1 MKNNLYRT
9 LLIVLVLIFT
19 GIYIYPTAGWML
31 LSDQARQERV
41 AKWKAE
47 DSVYHPPNFWRDVSQ
62 GVRRWAEFDVNQVVT
77 LGLDLQGG
85 VHMVLGF
92 ELTDEQ
98 KEKGFNEAAIQELL
112 LQKIRRRIAEFE
124 AKDPIIQALGAN
136 QIQIQ
141 LPGEKDIDRATRLI
155 KQTALLTFHIA
166 SGTEETTRVINTIRS
181 DKRFENRFTP
191 FLMKPRVPG
200 IFRIPVDKI
209 VQVRG
214 VVEEINASQ
223 GLLPEA
229 KKFFISQPPNPWD
242 DQEYELY
249 LLDAEPQ
256 MTGEGLT
263 GAMFAENNDRPG
275 YYMIHFQFGA
285 DAASRF
291 GEVTGNNIG
300 RALAIVLD
308 GVVVSAPT
316 IESRI
321 TRQGQITGNFSFEQA
336 KDLTIALNSGSMP
349 VPVREEYMGV
359 VGASLGTDSI
369 RKGLYSS
376 VFALASVMILMLVY
390 YRFGGLVANVALLLN
405 GLIMLAAFA
414 YFRLTLTLPGIA
426 GFVLTLGMAVDANVL
441 IFERVREEVR
451 NGKSLISA
459 IELGYKRATVT
470 ILDANITTLIA
481 ALVLLQFGTGP
492 VQGFGVALAI
502 GIFTSVFTALVVT
515 KAIFDFMVSH
525 KRLSKLTMMSLIK
538 PDTKIP
544 FIEWRNK
551 AFIVS
556 GILILAGIAI
566 FFGRGYEKN
575 FGVDFA
581 SGSSMVVRLDT
592 EQPVKIGDVRR
603 QLTSGGFPDAIVQE
617 FGEGATLAK
626 NQFTI
631 RTTQMLD
638 TEEQAVEP
646 AFGNPP
652 AEGSVRSRLK
662 AALRPL
668 TGELTGREKVVI
680 ERAEVVGPAI
690 GSQLRNDAIK
700 AVLYSF
706 LFMIAYM
713 WFRYNLVF
721 GVTAV
726 IALAHDTLICTG
738 LLALYGGHIDM
749 TVVAA
754 VLTIVGYSVNDTV
767 VIFDRIREDMR
778 VYSGRGWSYM
788 QIMNQAINQTLGRTI
803 LTSGLTF
810 TAVLM
815 LFLFGGQVL
824 HDFAF
829 YLMVGILIGTYSST
843 FVASALAYMWQT
855 WWKKRQTA
863 TNTSKAKSGPS
874 RRTGGKEKEAAV

>member
-1 MKNNLYRT
+1 MKNNLYRN
-9 LLIVLVLIFT
+9 LVIVLVLVFT
-19 GIYIYPTAGWML
+19 GIYIYPTVGWML
-31 LSDQARQERV
+31 LSGEARQERV
-41 AKWKAE
+41 ARWKAE
-47 DSVYHPPNFWRDVSQ
+47 DSVYHPPNLWRDVSK

-92 ELTDEQ
+92 QLTDEQ
-98 KEKGFNEAAIQELL
+98 KEKGFDEKAIQELL
-112 LQKIRRRIAEFE
+112 LQKIRRRVAEFE
-124 AKDPIIQALGAN
+124 AKDPIIQALGNN

-166 SGTEETTRVINTIRS
+166 SGTEETTRAINTVRS

-191 FLMKPRVPG
+191 FLMKPRIPG

-209 VQVRG
+209 EQVRA

-223 GLLPEA
+223 GLLPEG

-256 MTGEGLT
+256 MTGEGLA

-275 YYMIHFQFGA
+275 YYMIHFQFGV

-321 TRQGQITGNFSFEQA
+321 TRQGQITGNFSLEQA

-376 VFALASVMILMLVY
+376 VFALVAVMAFMLVY

-525 KRLSKLTMMSLIK
+525 KRLTKLTMMSLIK

-544 FIEWRNK
+544 FIELRYK
-551 AFIVS
+551 AFIFS
-556 GILILAGIAI
+556 GIFILAGIAM
-566 FFGRGYEKN
+566 FFARGYEKN

-581 SGSSMVVRLDT
+581 SGSSMVVRVDT
-592 EQPVKIGDVRR
+592 QQPVRIADVRER
-603 QLTSGGFPDAIVQE
+603 LTSAGFANTVVQE
-617 FGEGATLAK
+617 FGEGAAVAK

-631 RTTQMLD
+631 RTTEMLETTGAD
-638 TEEQAVEP
+638 TS
-646 AFGNPP
+646 
-652 AEGSVRSRLK
+652 EGAPLEGPVRTRLK
-662 AALRPL
+662 AALAPL
-668 TGELTGREKVVI
+668 AGEPADPNKIVL

-690 GSQLRNDAIK
+690 GSQLRTDAIK

-706 LFMIAYM
+706 LFMTAYM

-726 IALAHDTLICTG
+726 LALVHDTLICTG
-738 LLALYGGHIDM
+738 LLALYGGYIDM

-754 VLTIVGYSVNDTV
+754 VLTIIGYSVNDTV

-788 QIMNQAINQTLGRTI
+788 QIMDQAINQTLSRTL
-803 LTSGLTF
+803 LTSGLTLL
-810 TAVLM
+810 AVVM

-829 YLMVGILIGTYSST
+829 YLIMGIVVGTYSSI
-843 FVASALAYMWQT
+843 FVASALAYLWQT

-863 TNTSKAKSGPS
+863 ANTSKAKSGS
-874 RRTGGKEKEAAV
+874 GRRTGGKEKEAAV

>member
-1 MKNNLYRT
+1 MKNNLYRN
-9 LLIVLVLIFT
+9 LVIVLVLVFT
-19 GIYIYPTAGWML
+19 GIYIYPTIGWML
-31 LSDQARQERV
+31 LSPQTRQERV
-41 AKWKAE
+41 AAWKAE
-47 DSVYHPPNFWRDVSQ
+47 DAVYHPPSLLRDVKD
-62 GVRRWAEFDVNQVVT
+62 GVRRWAEFDVDQVVT

-92 ELTDEQ
+92 ELTPEQ
-98 KEKGFNEAAIQELL
+98 KEKGFDEKAIQELL
-112 LQKIRRRIAEFE
+112 LQKIRRRISEFE
-124 AKDPIIQALGAN
+124 AKDPIIQALGTN

-166 SGTEETTRVINTIRS
+166 SGPEEATNVINTIRS

-191 FLMKPRVPG
+191 FLMKPRLAGV
-200 IFRIPVDKI
+200 FRIPVDKI
-209 VQVRG
+209 QQVRG
-214 VVEEINASQ
+214 VVEEINASK
-223 GLLPEA
+223 GLVPEG
-229 KKFFISQPPNPWD
+229 KKFFISQAPNPWD
-242 DQEYELY
+242 EQEYELY

-256 MTGEGLT
+256 MTGEGLA
-263 GAMFAENNDRPG
+263 GATFTENYEKPG
-275 YYMIHFQFGA
+275 YYMIHFRFGS
-285 DAASRF
+285 DAATRF

-300 RALAIVLD
+300 RPLAIVLD

-321 TRQGQITGNFSFEQA
+321 TSQGQITGNFSFEQA

-376 VFALASVMILMLVY
+376 VFALVAVVAFMLFY

-405 GLIMLAAFA
+405 GFIMLAAFA

-470 ILDANITTLIA
+470 IMDSNITTLIA

-515 KAIFDFMVSH
+515 KAVFDFIVSR
-525 KRLSKLTMMSLIK
+525 KKLTRLTMMSLI
-538 PDTKIP
+538 PADTKIP

-551 AFIVS
+551 AFLGS
-556 GILILAGIAI
+556 GLLILAGIAV
-566 FFGRGYEKN
+566 FFARGYEKN

-581 SGSSMVVRLDT
+581 SGSSMVVRVDAG
-592 EQPVKIGDVRR
+592 QPVKIEDVRSR
-603 QLTSGGFPDAIVQE
+603 LTSAGFTDAVVQE
-617 FGEGATLAK
+617 FGEGAAVVR

-631 RTTQMLD
+631 RTTQMLE
-638 TEEQAVEP
+638 TQQAAETSDS
-646 AFGNPP
+646 AP
-652 AEGSVRSRLK
+652 AEGTMRGRLK
-662 AALRPL
+662 AALAPL
-668 TGELTGREKVVI
+668 AGEPADPGKVVI

-690 GSQLRNDAIK
+690 GSQLRTDALK

-726 IALAHDTLICTG
+726 IALVHDTLIATG
-738 LLALYGGHIDM
+738 LLVLYGGHIDM

-754 VLTIVGYSVNDTV
+754 VLTIIGYSVNDTV
-767 VIFDRIREDMR
+767 VIFDRIREDIKL
-778 VYSGRGWSYM
+778 YSGRGWSYM
-788 QIMNQAINQTLGRTI
+788 QIMDQAINQTLSRTL
-803 LTSGLTF
+803 LTSGLTLL
-810 TAVLM
+810 AVVM
-815 LFLFGGQVL
+815 LLLFGGQVL

-829 YLMVGILIGTYSST
+829 YLTVGIVVGTYSSIAI
-843 FVASALAYMWQT
+843 ASAMAYVWQT

-863 TNTSKAKSGPS
+863 ANTSRAKSG

>member
-1 MKNNLYRT
+1 MKNNMYRT
-9 LLIVLVLIFT
+9 LVIVLVLVFT
-19 GIYIYPTAGWML
+19 GLYIYPTIGWML

-41 AKWKAE
+41 AAWKAE
-47 DSVYHPPNFWRDVSQ
+47 DAVYHPPNLLRDVSK
-62 GVRRWAEFDVNQVVT
+62 GVRRWAEFGVDQVVT

-112 LQKIRRRIAEFE
+112 LQKIRRRVAEFE

-166 SGTEETTRVINTIRS
+166 SGPEEITRVINTIRS

-191 FLMKPRVPG
+191 FLLKPRIPG

-209 VQVRG
+209 AQVRA

-223 GLLPEA
+223 GLLPEN

-242 DQEYELY
+242 EQEYELY

-263 GAMFAENNDRPG
+263 GAMFAENTERPG
-275 YYMIHFQFGA
+275 SYMIHFQFGA
-285 DAASRF
+285 DAATRF

-321 TRQGQITGNFSFEQA
+321 TRQGQITGNFSLEQA
-336 KDLTIALNSGSMP
+336 KDLMIALNSGSMP

-376 VFALASVMILMLVY
+376 VFALIAVMAFMVIY

-459 IELGYKRATVT
+459 VELGYKRATVT

-515 KAIFDFMVSH
+515 KAIFDFVISR
-525 KRLSKLTMMSLIK
+525 KRLSKLTMMSMIK

-544 FIEWRNK
+544 FVELRNK
-551 AFIVS
+551 AFIFS
-556 GILILAGIAI
+556 GILILAGIAM

-581 SGSSMVVRLDT
+581 SGSSMVVRVDT
-592 EQPVKIGDVRR
+592 EQPVKIADVRAR
-603 QLTSGGFPDAIVQE
+603 LTSGGFADAVVQE
-617 FGEGATLAK
+617 FGEGAMLAK

-631 RTTQMLD
+631 RTTHMLETQTAD
-638 TEEQAVEP
+638 TPDSAP
-646 AFGNPP
+646 T
-652 AEGSVRSRLK
+652 EGTVRGQLK
-662 AALRPL
+662 AALAPL
-668 TGELTGREKVVI
+668 AGEPADPDKVVI

-690 GSQLRNDAIK
+690 GNQLRNDALK
-700 AVLYSF
+700 ALLYSF

-726 IALAHDTLICTG
+726 IALVHDTLIATG

-778 VYSGRGWSYM
+778 VYSGRGWSYA
-788 QIMNQAINQTLGRTI
+788 QIMNQAINQTLSRTL
-803 LTSGLTF
+803 LTSGLTLL
-810 TAVLM
+810 AVVM

-829 YLMVGILIGTYSST
+829 YLIVGIVVGTYSSI
-843 FVASALAYMWQT
+843 FIASALAYVWQT

-863 TNTSKAKSGPS
+863 ATTSKAKSGPS